1 MKIKRGVSLNAK
13 HTSNDEK
20 IKRILEDLKN
30 DVKQVFEDMKKHIT
44 FDKWLYIKT
53 EVGK

>member
-1 MKIKRGVSLNAK
+1 MKIKRGVSLNVK
-13 HTSNDEK
+13 NIDIDSK
-20 IKRILEDLKN
+20 IKIILEDFEK
-30 DVKQVFEDMKKHIT
+30 DIKQVFEDMKKHIA